1 MPVQSFSYG
10 TMNTLASPAAAFK
23 SPGVR
28 RIEAIS
34 SCFTT
39 WHKAALFFGVFLIA
53 YVYGLDGST
62 RFTFQGYATASFSQH
77 SLLAAIN
84 VVRSIVAAAAQPAYA
99 KIVRQTIG
107 YSSLAPASDR
117 LNPDRSA
124 G

>member
-1 MPVQSFSYG
+1 MPAQPLSYG
-10 TMNTLASPAAAFK
+10 TMNTLASPAVAYK

-53 YVYGLDGST
+53 YAYGLDGST

-99 KIVRQTIG
+99 RVVRPPDHYTTLF
-107 YSSLAPASDR
+107 SSSNNLDPV
-117 LNPDRSA
+117 
-124 G
+124 